1 MKYERIQEL
10 FRYITPGLYLLA
22 LVLIANFEALC
33 GNDKLRDTIAK
44 FSSII
49 ILLLPFVGFVIG
61 YFIECLMAWIERLL
75 YWFGIPRPSKVVLN
89 GKCSLYVVDN
99 DILKRVNKG
108 STVKN
113 KDANKYQQIA
123 KQMVGGKEVV
133 LRYYYQSIMARH
145 ILGAQLLASIYYFCF
160 KDRWTWTLLG
170 CCVVI
175 IALLI
180 FFWYHQTCV
189 YMKYLMAEYGKFL
202 GQH

>member
-22 LVLIANFEALC
+22 LVLVVNFETFSD
-33 GNDKLRDTIAK
+33 NEKLGDSIAK

-75 YWFGIPRPSKVVLN
+75 YRLGIPRPSKVVLN
-89 GKCSLYVVDN
+89 GKCSLYVVDD
-99 DILKRVNKG
+99 DILKRITKG
-108 STVKN
+108 SAVKN

-123 KQMVGGKEVV
+123 KQMVGDKEVV
-133 LRYYYQSIMARH
+133 SRCYYMSIMARH

-160 KDRWTWTLLG
+160 KDSWSWAQLG
-170 CCVVI
+170 CGAII

-189 YMKYLMAEYGKFL
+189 YMKYLIAEYGKSL

>member
-1 MKYERIQEL
+1 MKYDRIQEL

-22 LVLIANFEALC
+22 LVLVANFDTLSD
-33 GNDKLRDTIAK
+33 NDELRDTIAK

-61 YFIECLMAWIERLL
+61 YFIECLMAWIERLF

-89 GKCSLYVVDN
+89 GKCSLYVVAS
-99 DILKRVNKG
+99 DILQRITNGRAVE
-108 STVKN
+108 N

-123 KQMVGGKEVV
+123 KQMVGEQEVV
-133 LRYYYQSIMARH
+133 TRCYYQSIMARH
-145 ILGAQLLASIYYFCF
+145 ILGAQLLGSIYYFGF
-160 KDRWTWTLLG
+160 EDSWTWTQLG
-170 CCVVI
+170 CGAI
-175 IALLI
+175 IVALLI

-189 YMKYLMAEYGKFL
+189 YMKYLIAEYGKFL